1 MGYLFAFLS
10 VVCFGV
16 SNCLWVFPQKH
27 LPFLTVICLRS
38 GFTSVLFGLL
48 VYLRCKW
55 SNNAFN
61 HAPVFAYEQAVIIS
75 AVSAFGLLLYVFSLR
90 FTAVSIAVPVSSI
103 SAFFSI
109 LTAVFFLHEMFTTK
123 IAAVFLI
130 LTLGLILLENK
141 DSQKRK
147 YFFSNGV
154 WLNLGAAVF
163 WGVTFAL
170 FYIPVKKLGAL
181 RFSFVLEST
190 VFALSLVTTRW
201 LHQWKSITRSMFFI
215 QLKWIMPLAILGV
228 GGVLFYNLSLQFIPV
243 VFVSLIGCLVPGISV
258 LVSAIWLREKITF
271 RKLTGIVILTA
282 GIAALCYFP

>member
-10 VVCFGV
+10 VICFGV

-38 GFTSVLFGLL
+38 GLTSVLFGLF
-48 VYLRCKW
+48 VYLRCNW
-55 SNNAFN
+55 TVNRFA
-61 HAPVFAYEQAVIIS
+61 HAPAFAYEQAIVIS
-75 AVSAFGLLLYVFSLR
+75 LLSAFGLLLYVFSLR
-90 FTAVSIAVPVSSI
+90 FTAVNIAVPVSSI
-103 SAFFSI
+103 SAFFGI

-130 LTLGLILLENK
+130 ITFGVVLLDNK
-141 DSQKRK
+141 DSQKK
-147 YFFSNGV
+147 FIFSNGV

-190 VFALSLVTTRW
+190 VFALSSVTTLW
-201 LHQWKSITRSMFFI
+201 LHQWKTIPRSMFFI

-258 LVSAIWLREKITF
+258 LVSAVWLGEKITF

-282 GIAALCYFP
+282 GIAALFYCS